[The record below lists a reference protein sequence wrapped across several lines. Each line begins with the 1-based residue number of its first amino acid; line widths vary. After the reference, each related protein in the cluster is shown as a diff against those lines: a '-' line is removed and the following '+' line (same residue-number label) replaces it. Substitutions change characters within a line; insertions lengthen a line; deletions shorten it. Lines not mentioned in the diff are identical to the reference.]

1 MIIDGRSAEASAP
14 QDYDI
19 LIVGAGPVGI
29 TLALELS
36 GQGLRIGLLESGDT
50 DFDPDTQMLND
61 GIVTGHDA
69 VDLAA
74 IRLRFLGGATNHWG
88 GRCVPMDRIDFERA
102 PLGGLTGWP
111 ISYDEMWPYYERAH
125 PYFQIGRPEYDPLE
139 IGDVSRD
146 DLMLPDAEILRTV
159 VIRQSD
165 MQFGPT
171 YEQALA
177 DAEDIDL
184 WLWTNVTGLDIDG
197 DGQIRGVTTRTL
209 SGVARE
215 FRARFVVLA
224 CGAVENARQLL
235 AYNARAAT
243 QLGNE
248 GDLLGRGYMDHPA
261 AGAGF
266 LWLDDPLPPQIYW
279 SLPPDTDGTTIRFLW
294 SLSEDVLAREG
305 LNNIQFYLI
314 PFDET
319 RDPRI
324 REANQGWSA
333 LRGIA
338 KWMLGDPG
346 RNFQFSEAYCNAI
359 TNADVLAADALGMID
374 REGATTRL
382 LLKYEVEQRPD
393 RDNRVTLSDER
404 DALGQFLANLHW
416 SPSDADRDSIIRTT
430 TLIGQAVGAAGLG
443 RVELEDHFDEPYWAS
458 NTSWHQMGTT
468 RMSAAPEDGVVD
480 VDGRLWGSE
489 NLYLAGG
496 SVMPT
501 GGRANPTMT
510 MVALS
515 IRLADHLKQRM
526 AA

>member
-1 MIIDGRSAEASAP
+1 MIIDGRSAEIFEARE
-14 QDYDI
+14 YDI

-36 GQGLRIGLLESGDT
+36 GQGFRIGLLESGET
-50 DFDPDTQMLND
+50 NFDPDTQELYD
-61 GIVTGHDA
+61 GEVTGHDA

-74 IRLRFLGGATNHWG
+74 IRLRFLGGTTNHWG
-88 GRCVPMDRIDFERA
+88 GRCVPMDRLDFERA
-102 PLGGLTGWP
+102 PPGELTGWP

-125 PYFQIGRPEYDPLE
+125 PYFQIGRAEYDPLR
-139 IGDVSRD
+139 IGDITD
-146 DLMLPDAEILRTV
+146 NDLLLANANDVRTV

-165 MQFGPT
+165 TQFGPT
-171 YEQALA
+171 YEPALTEA
-177 DAEDIDL
+177 DDIDL
-184 WLWTNVTGLDIDG
+184 WLWTNVTGLDIDT

-209 SGVARE
+209 SGMARE

-224 CGAVENARQLL
+224 CAAVENARQIL
-235 AYNARAAT
+235 AHNARYTT
-243 QLGNE
+243 QLGNA
-248 GDLLGRGYMDHPA
+248 GDLLGRAYMDHPT

-266 LWLDDPLPPQIYW
+266 VWLDQPLPPQIYW
-279 SLPPDTDGTTIRFLW
+279 TLPPDTDGTTIRFLW
-294 SLSEDVLAREG
+294 SLSEETLAREE

-314 PFDET
+314 PYDET

-338 KWMLGDPG
+338 KWMLGEPG
-346 RNFQFSEAYCNAI
+346 RNFRFSTAYCNAI

-374 REGATTRL
+374 REGSTERL

-393 RDNRVTLSDER
+393 RDNRVTLSEER
-404 DALGQFLANLHW
+404 DALGQPRADLHW
-416 SPSDADRDSIIRTT
+416 APTNADRDSVLRTT
-430 TLIGQAVGAAGLG
+430 ALIGQAIGTAGLG

-458 NTSWHQMGTT
+458 STSWHQMGTT

-480 VDGRLWGSE
+480 PDCRLWDTQ

-501 GGRANPTMT
+501 GGRSNPTMT